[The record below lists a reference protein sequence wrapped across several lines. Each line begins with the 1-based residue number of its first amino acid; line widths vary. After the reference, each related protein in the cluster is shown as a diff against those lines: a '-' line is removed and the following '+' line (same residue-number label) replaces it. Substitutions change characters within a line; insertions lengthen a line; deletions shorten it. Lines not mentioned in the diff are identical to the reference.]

1 MPRGTFDAHRC
12 PSRRSRVAWRRG
24 VVERRLRPGGP
35 RARPLPLP
43 RRAARWRL
51 GLHLRVSGWQP
62 GQRGGR
68 PFGGQDRRHPLRSA
82 VRRGRRLARSRLRAY
97 EPFRRRPLQRHHVAE
112 QQAFHQRRPALG
124 HRAAARA
131 HRPQDVA
138 RLRPVRRRRP
148 GRGHRRNVAARH
160 QRVQVRDEVHRRSQL
175 RPALV
180 PRPAPLRT
188 GRFPPGAL
196 EARLSHPVQAA
207 GHDRQHPGP
216 AQYRVAHRVDL
227 ASVGDDRR
235 GMDFLGE
242 GLRRA
247 VASLLS
253 GDAEVYG
260 IALLTL
266 KIGLIA
272 TVFACGLGILVG
284 FVLATKPF
292 WGRRAALTVVNTAL
306 AFPTVVVGLLLYGL
320 LSRRGPLGGL
330 EWLYTWQAIVVGDV
344 VLALPI
350 AAALAAA
357 AVQGVDPRIRR
368 TAETLGAGRWRT
380 AWTVAREARFALAA
394 VITTAFGHVVAEI
407 GSAMTVGG
415 NIRGQTR
422 TLTTAVALYT
432 SQGDFGLAL
441 ALGLILLLL
450 ALLVNVALQALQ
462 GRGHA

>member
-1 MPRGTFDAHRC
+1 
-12 PSRRSRVAWRRG
+12 
-24 VVERRLRPGGP
+24 
-35 RARPLPLP
+35 
-43 RRAARWRL
+43 
-51 GLHLRVSGWQP
+51 
-62 GQRGGR
+62 
-68 PFGGQDRRHPLRSA
+68 
-82 VRRGRRLARSRLRAY
+82 
-97 EPFRRRPLQRHHVAE
+97 
-112 QQAFHQRRPALG
+112 
-124 HRAAARA
+124 
-131 HRPQDVA
+131 
-138 RLRPVRRRRP
+138 
-148 GRGHRRNVAARH
+148 
-160 QRVQVRDEVHRRSQL
+160 
-175 RPALV
+175 
-180 PRPAPLRT
+180 
-188 GRFPPGAL
+188 
-196 EARLSHPVQAA
+196 
-207 GHDRQHPGP
+207 
-216 AQYRVAHRVDL
+216 
-227 ASVGDDRR
+227 
-235 GMDFLGE
+235 MDFLAE
-242 GLRRA
+242 GFRRA
-247 VASLLS
+247 LALLFS

-266 KIGLIA
+266 KIGIIS
-272 TVFACGLGILVG
+272 TVLACGLGIPLG
-284 FVLATKPF
+284 FVLATRPF

-306 AFPTVVVGLLLYGL
+306 AFPTVVLGLLLYAL
-320 LSRRGPLGGL
+320 LSRRGPLGAAG
-330 EWLYTWQAIVVGDV
+330 WLYTWQAIALGDV
-344 VLALPI
+344 LLALPI